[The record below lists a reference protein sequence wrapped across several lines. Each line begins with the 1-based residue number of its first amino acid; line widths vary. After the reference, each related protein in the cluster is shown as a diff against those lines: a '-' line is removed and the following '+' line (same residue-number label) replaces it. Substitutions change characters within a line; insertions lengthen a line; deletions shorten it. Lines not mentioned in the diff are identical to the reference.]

1 MVGDNPFRAG
11 PGEHPPAL
19 VGREDY
25 LGIIASAL
33 AASRMPGDVP
43 ALFTGRVLS
52 GRTALVA
59 AIRHMTMA
67 ASWPTFSVSL
77 IPGADLGIAL
87 AAAFEAHTGVAM
99 PRPEIKRVLR
109 GLVQLLE
116 DDETKGL
123 VIVID
128 DADFAPIEQLSDFL
142 SLIGQAIA
150 NDLPVIAALS
160 GLPNLPD
167 RIRAHAGNDIG
178 FSEHHLGGLSPDA
191 IRAAVAG
198 PAAAVGLTFTDD
210 GLAALIRRCRGV
222 PAYVQMLAYHAVE
235 AATTPSIDALVVT
248 GAALDAEHGATL
260 TYYRPVHDSLAP
272 AQRRFL
278 RALRQSGEAAT
289 FDTVRRHL
297 GEFSRL
303 DTGQS
308 PARAAC
314 DELIDL
320 GVIYAD
326 VSEQLHFSIAAYGAF
341 VDTAE

>member
-19 VGREDY
+19 VGRENQ
-25 LGIIASAL
+25 LNVIASAL

-43 ALFTGRVLS
+43 AIYTGRVLS
-52 GRTALVA
+52 GRTALLA

-77 IPGADLGIAL
+77 VPGADLGVAL

-99 PRPEIKRVLR
+99 PRPEMKRVLR

-116 DDETKGL
+116 DNETRGVVL
-123 VIVID
+123 VID
-128 DADFAPIEQLSDFL
+128 DADFAPIEQLSDFV
-142 SLIGQAIA
+142 SLVGQAIV
-150 NDLPVIAALS
+150 NDLPVIAVVA
-160 GLPNLPD
+160 GLPNLPG
-167 RIRAHAGNDIG
+167 RIRAHAGDDIG
-178 FSEHHLGGLSPDA
+178 FSEHHLGGLSADE
-191 IRAAVAG
+191 IRAAVTG
-198 PAAAVGLTFTDD
+198 PAEAVGITFTND
-210 GLAALIRRCRGV
+210 GIAALVRRCRGV
-222 PAYVQMLAYHAVE
+222 PAYVQMLAHHAVE
-235 AATTPSIDALVVT
+235 AATTTSIDDLVVA
-248 GAALDAEHGATL
+248 GAALDAEHGAAL
-260 TYYRPVHDSLAP
+260 TYYRPVHESLAP

-278 RALRQSGEAAT
+278 RALRQSGDGAT
-289 FDTVRRHL
+289 FNAVRRHL

-326 VSEQLHFSIAAYGAF
+326 STEQLHFSIAAYGAF

>member
-1 MVGDNPFRAG
+1 MVGNNPFRAG
-11 PGEHPPAL
+11 PGERPPAL
-19 VGREDY
+19 VGRDDH
-25 LGIIASAL
+25 LDVIASAL

-43 ALFTGRVLS
+43 ALFAGRVLS
-52 GRTALVA
+52 GRTALLA
-59 AIRHMTMA
+59 AIRQMTMA

-77 IPGADLGIAL
+77 VPGADLGVAL

-99 PRPEIKRVLR
+99 PRPEVKRVLR

-116 DDETKGL
+116 DNETKGL

-128 DADFAPIEQLSDFL
+128 DADFAPIDQLCDFV
-142 SLIGQAIA
+142 SLVGQAIA
-150 NDLPVIAALS
+150 SDLPVIAALS
-160 GLPNLPD
+160 GLPNLAD
-167 RIRAHAGNDIG
+167 RMRAHAGDLG
-178 FSEHHLGGLSPDA
+178 FSEHHLGGLSPDE

-198 PAAAVGLTFTDD
+198 PASAVGLTFTDD

-222 PAYVQMLAYHAVE
+222 PAYVQMLAHHAVE
-235 AATTPSIDALVVT
+235 AATTSSIDALVVT

-260 TYYRPVHDSLAP
+260 TYYRPVHESLAP

-278 RALRQSGEAAT
+278 RALRQSGEGAT
-289 FDTVRRHL
+289 FDAVRRHL

-303 DTGQS
+303 DTGRS

-320 GVIYAD
+320 GLIYSD
-326 VSEQLHFSIAAYGAF
+326 SNEQLHFSIAAYGAF
-341 VDTAE
+341 VDTTE